1 MMLPYHFELPKN
13 YVSRT
18 GLSMELAEMVERSR
32 APFSEVR
39 LIVVLGRRQVGKTS
53 VVLEQ
58 FMSKTKVYYHALEAR
73 AMQLGS
79 NRKQAPAQKHLGK
92 QEVQRI
98 ISEVYEKSRQNMT
111 VIFDIPH
118 NAEDAD
124 VTRVYEDLKGML
136 YGL

>member
-1 MMLPYHFELPKN
+1 
-13 YVSRT
+13 
-18 GLSMELAEMVERSR
+18 
-32 APFSEVR
+32 
-39 LIVVLGRRQVGKTS
+39 
-53 VVLEQ
+53 
-58 FMSKTKVYYHALEAR
+58 MSKTKVYYHALEAR